1 MQRCQSQIVNPV
13 GDAGFRGKYTD
24 MNNDFEIGMIEFK
37 ARLDRGE
44 VPFILDLRNED
55 EFASW
60 RIEGRSEVEI
70 VNISQLDFVGE
81 EDKYLDRLPTNKE
94 ITIVC
99 AHGGASKYSAEVL
112 HEKGFKAVGLAGGM
126 DAWSVLYETTQASEV
141 PLVYQIYR
149 IAKGCMTHVLISD
162 GEAVVIDAVRHLEH
176 IRILLD
182 RHGARLKYVFD
193 THLQADHVSGGR
205 ELAAS
210 AGVSYFIH
218 PVDATGAAY
227 EFARLEDGAEF
238 RFGSSCLTALHSP
251 GHTPGSTSFLL
262 DDRLMFPGDI
272 IMETTVGR
280 PDLGGMV
287 EVWGELLH
295 HTIHEKFKSLSDEIM
310 ILPSHAASVRE
321 REDEGLVRFSMG
333 MARKE
338 LALFGLRDQQE
349 FIDHIKEI
357 LLENPGRYQDIRRVN
372 LGLLDPDEE
381 GIRKLEI
388 GKNLCGMTGKAA

>member
-1 MQRCQSQIVNPV
+1 MSS
-13 GDAGFRGKYTD
+13 
-24 MNNDFEIGMIEFK
+24 DFDIGVVEFK

-60 RIEGRSEVEI
+60 RIEGRHEVEM

-81 EDKYLDRLPTNKE
+81 EDKYLDRLPTGKE

-99 AHGGASKYSAEVL
+99 AHGDASKYSAEVL

-126 DAWSVLYETTQASEV
+126 DAWSVLYETGQVSDA
-141 PLVYQIYR
+141 PLIFQIYR

-162 GEAVVIDAVRHLEH
+162 GEAVVIDAARHLEH
-176 IRILLD
+176 IRSLLD
-182 RHGARLKYVFD
+182 GHGARLKYVFD

-210 AGVSYFIH
+210 AGVGYLIN

-227 EFARLEDGAEF
+227 EFTGLEDGAEF
-238 RFGSSCLTALHSP
+238 KFGSSCLTALHSP

-262 DDRLMFPGDI
+262 DDSFLFPGDI

-295 HTIHEKFKSLSDEIM
+295 HTIHQKFKSLAEDM
-310 ILPSHAASVRE
+310 TILPTHAASVKE
-321 REDEGLVRFSMG
+321 RDKEGIVRFSMAT
-333 MARKE
+333 ARKT
-338 LALFGLRDQQE
+338 LALFGLRDQQA
-349 FIDHIKEI
+349 FVDHIKET
-357 LLENPGRYQDIRRVN
+357 LLENPDRYQDIRRVN
-372 LGLLDPDEE
+372 LGLLEPDEAGVRE
-381 GIRKLEI
+381 LEI
-388 GKNLCGMTGKAA
+388 GKNLCGMADKGA